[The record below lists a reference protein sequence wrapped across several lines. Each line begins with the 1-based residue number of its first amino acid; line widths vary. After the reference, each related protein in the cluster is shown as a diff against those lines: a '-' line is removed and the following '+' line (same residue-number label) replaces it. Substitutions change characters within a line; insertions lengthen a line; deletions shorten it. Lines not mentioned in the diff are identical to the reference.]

1 MDAFLDLLVGGA
13 GLDLWGFLLL
23 CGVSF
28 AGSLIAA
35 AMGLGGGTL
44 MLVTMALFLPPAVLI
59 PVHGVVQFGS
69 NFGRTVLMVR
79 DVLSSIIP
87 VFLIGTILGAVIG
100 GHLVI
105 NLPTSL
111 LQAILAFFILYAT
124 WAPKFQASSSGKRTF
139 FGVGTIGA
147 FVTMFVGAT
156 GPLIAPF
163 VAAASKERQ
172 QVVATLAMLMAIQHG
187 FKIVAFGLLGFAF
200 GPYIP
205 LLVGLLAFGFAGTWS
220 GKLVLNRLPEQIF
233 RVGLKTIL
241 TLLSLRLLYSAAGG
255 FLD

>member
-172 QVVATLAMLMAIQHG
+172 QVVADPRHADGDPTWVQNNRIRATWLCLWSLHPTSG
-187 FKIVAFGLLGFAF
+187 WVARFWVRRDLVRKARAKPSSRADISRRAEDHFDFAF
-200 GPYIP
+200 LTPP
-205 LLVGLLAFGFAGTWS
+205 L
-220 GKLVLNRLPEQIF
+220 
-233 RVGLKTIL
+233 
-241 TLLSLRLLYSAAGG
+241 
-255 FLD
+255 

>member
-23 CGVSF
+23 CSVSF

-87 VFLIGTILGAVIG
+87 VFLIGTILGALIG

-111 LQAILAFFILYAT
+111 LQAILAFFVLYAT

-147 FVTMFVGAT
+147 FATMFVGAT

-163 VAAASKERQ
+163 VSTASKERQ

-187 FKIVAFGLLGFAF
+187 FKIIAFGLLDFAF

-220 GKLVLNRLPEQIF
+220 GKLMLNRLPEQIF